1 MDMTG
6 YLTINGVDVWTQFG
20 AFLAET
26 SPEEHSNM
34 DALLRMP
41 KAKEVTTVDF
51 REQHGVSIPQSPDV
65 KLSSIERTLR
75 FWLSAGSNT
84 ECLQRYRQLLALLAS
99 GTLTVS
105 VKGFRTYNL
114 LYRDMPADPE
124 FVTAADGSRCGVLFS
139 VKFLD
144 YAPVAG

>member
-26 SPEEHSNM
+26 SPDEHSNM

-65 KLSSIERTLR
+65 KLDKIERTLR
-75 FWLSAGSNT
+75 FWLSADSNV
-84 ECLQRYRQLLALLAS
+84 ECLYRYYGLYALLVS
-99 GTLTVS
+99 GVLTL
-105 VKGFRTYNL
+105 KLKDFRDFKL
-114 LYRDMPADPE
+114 LYSDMPADPE

-144 YAPVAG
+144 YAPLK

>member
-34 DALLRMP
+34 DASLRMP

-65 KLSSIERTLR
+65 KLDKIERTLR
-75 FWLSAGSNT
+75 FWLSADSNVECPVPVLRAVRIARIGSPHA
-84 ECLQRYRQLLALLAS
+84 EAERL
-99 GTLTVS
+99 
-105 VKGFRTYNL
+105 
-114 LYRDMPADPE
+114 P
-124 FVTAADGSRCGVLFS
+124 
-139 VKFLD
+139 
-144 YAPVAG
+144 